1 MLSPSR
7 VSSVGVDPRVDSYHC
22 AACRKSWPPVASS
35 MSLASP
41 TPRNLWRACC
51 DKRDLFSCC
60 GSHLRPGVAKSKTG
74 ELLLLLQG
82 QPNSHSGYP
91 GYTIEQESLPA
102 NVATLL
108 H

>member
-1 MLSPSR
+1 
-7 VSSVGVDPRVDSYHC
+7 
-22 AACRKSWPPVASS
+22 

-41 TPRNLWRACC
+41 TPRHLWRACC

-82 QPNSHSGYP
+82 QSNSHSGYP
-91 GYTIEQESLPA
+91 GYTIEQDPCPL
-102 NVATLL
+102 TLL
-108 H
+108 RCYIEEPFLDQPSCSAEIVFAEESHVWIEVPR